1 MKNGLVLEGGGL
13 RGLFSSGVMDVMMEN
28 GIKPDGI
35 IGVSAGATFGCNYKS
50 NQPGRALRYNIDFKD
65 DPRFMGF
72 RTLLK
77 TGDLVSNEFSYHILP
92 RELDVFDNE
101 TYTNNPMEFYVVC
114 TNVETGEAV
123 YKKIETMDDHNL
135 DWLRASASL
144 PALSRPVKIDGYTLL
159 DGGMADSIPL
169 AYFQGKGYERNIVIL
184 TQPLGFRKKKPSIM
198 PIMKFLLR
206 KTPVVAEALA
216 KRHIMYNKELDYIAE
231 QAKIG
236 NTMLIYPDIELP
248 IGRIEMNA
256 DKMRNVY
263 NMGRKVGEEK
273 LNAIKAFYNLG

>member
-123 YKKIETMDDHNL
+123 YKKIDTMDDHNL

-206 KTPVVAEALA
+206 KTPVVADALA

>member
-123 YKKIETMDDHNL
+123 YKKIDTMDDHNL

-169 AYFQGKGYERNIVIL
+169 AYFQGKGYGRNIVIL

>member
-123 YKKIETMDDHNL
+123 YKKIDTMDDHNL